1 MRYYI
6 ISKKTCNVKVN
17 GCFLGKADCTPSFF
31 NAEEGAL
38 LELYPLDN
46 AFSPITATLFSNCNN
61 YNGITAYEYNGGYI
75 LLPFFELKAN
85 YTYKLLFNEEFEF
98 GNVCVFLDG
107 QIKLFINAKEGSNLF
122 YLPFL
127 PSKITAKQKKNILF
141 LTLTNRTQKECMIFN
156 LNKVPTL
163 ILTNPIQEATFNDAS
178 FTLVRK
184 VNFLRSSFIKCEY
197 DYNGIILNKNFIKS
211 RAISALSPLLT
222 PFAFLE
228 ELLEKLPIEEFLDS
242 SLQPHKQMIFEFF
255 GNFSTFIP
263 LIKNERPGAILLYK
277 KRAKEICFMQNNGL
291 ISDFY
296 FI

>member
-17 GCFLGKADCTPSFF
+17 DCFLGKADCNLSFF
-31 NAEEGAL
+31 NAEKGAL
-38 LELYPLDN
+38 LELHPIDN
-46 AFSPITATLFSNCNN
+46 AFTPITATLTNNCNN

-85 YTYKLLFNEEFEF
+85 YTYKLLFNEELE
-98 GNVCVFLDG
+98 GVNVCVFLDG

-127 PSKITAKQKKNILF
+127 PNKIAAEQKNGVLF
-141 LTLTNRTQKECMIFN
+141 LTLTNRTQKECMVFN
-156 LNKVPTL
+156 LNKAPTL
-163 ILTNPIQEATFNDAS
+163 IFTTPIQEMVFNDSS
-178 FTLVRK
+178 FILIRK
-184 VNFLRSSFIKCEY
+184 VNLLRSSFIKCEY
-197 DYNGIILNKNFIKS
+197 DYNGAILNKNFIKS

-228 ELLEKLPIEEFLDS
+228 ELLEEIPIEDFLDN
-242 SLQPHKQMIFEFF
+242 SLQPHKQMIFDFF
-255 GNFSTFIP
+255 GDFSTFIP
-263 LIKNERPGAILLYK
+263 LIKNERPNAILLYK